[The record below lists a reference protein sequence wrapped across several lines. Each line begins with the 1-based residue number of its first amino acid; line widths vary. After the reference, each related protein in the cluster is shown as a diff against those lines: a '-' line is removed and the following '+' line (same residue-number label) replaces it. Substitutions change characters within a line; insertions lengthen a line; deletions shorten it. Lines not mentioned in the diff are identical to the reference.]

1 MCIPGAEY
9 IEALTTDQG
18 AVVSYHCKLCDCS
31 FTDPA
36 ARLSHLNG
44 RRHLLMYNVR
54 PTFLPA
60 PLIQFVYLTN
70 ALAEVSSHFTAIF
83 STGCKIV
90 YTLQTLYHRLY
101 SRL

>member
-1 MCIPGAEY
+1 MTVHSGAEDIEELTTDQGAVVSYHCCSCVTVRSGAEY

-60 PLIQFVYLTN
+60 PLIQFV
-70 ALAEVSSHFTAIF
+70 
-83 STGCKIV
+83 
-90 YTLQTLYHRLY
+90 
-101 SRL
+101 